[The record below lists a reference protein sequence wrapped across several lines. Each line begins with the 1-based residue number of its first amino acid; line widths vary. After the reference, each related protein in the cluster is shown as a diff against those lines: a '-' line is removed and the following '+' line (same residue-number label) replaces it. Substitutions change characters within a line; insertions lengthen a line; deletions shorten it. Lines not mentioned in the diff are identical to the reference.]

1 MNYIALLFLSCW
13 VEIPETTH
21 TYCFE
26 GYGYIMSF
34 EFCGERE
41 KVWRSE

>member
-21 TYCFE
+21 GYC
-26 GYGYIMSF
+26 F